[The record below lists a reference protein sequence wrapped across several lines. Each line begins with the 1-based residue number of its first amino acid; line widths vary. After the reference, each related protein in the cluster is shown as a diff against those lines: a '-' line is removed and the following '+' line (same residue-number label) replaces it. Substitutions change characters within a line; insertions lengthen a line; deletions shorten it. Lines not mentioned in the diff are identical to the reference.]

1 MGRFLFLE
9 PFFGGSH
16 RDFAEGLAAHSR
28 HRVELAPCPRG
39 SGSGACAA
47 RPSRFCRRVRIARG
61 LRRADHLGP
70 AGPGRPEGALGSGLP
85 PALVYF
91 HENQLTYPLAPG
103 ESLDLHF
110 GFTNITTALAR
121 SACCS
126 TPASTARPSSPGCRS
141 SSGGCPSAAHVGGG
155 ADPPQVGGAAPGLPF
170 SGRAAAGRPPRSR
183 PRSGPPLVIWNHR
196 WEFDKNPAE
205 FFAAL
210 DAVRAQGL
218 EFRLALLGE
227 SFQAKPKDF
236 LAARERFGGWI
247 VQYGLVADRE
257 AYLGWLRRG
266 EVVVSTAIQEN
277 FGLSVVEAMRCG
289 CLPLLPERLSYP
301 EILPPAFH
309 REFLYRDREE
319 LVGSSPG

>member
-1 MGRFLFLE
+1 M
-9 PFFGGSH
+9 
-16 RDFAEGLAAHSR
+16 
-28 HRVELAPCPRG
+28 
-39 SGSGACAA
+39 
-47 RPSRFCRRVRIARG
+47 
-61 LRRADHLGP
+61 
-70 AGPGRPEGALGSGLP
+70 
-85 PALVYF
+85 
-91 HENQLTYPLAPG
+91 
-103 ESLDLHF
+103 
-110 GFTNITTALAR
+110 
-121 SACCS
+121 
-126 TPASTARPSSPGCRS
+126 
-141 SSGGCPSAAHVGGG
+141 GGG
-155 ADPPQVGGAAPGLPF
+155 ADPPQVGGAAP
-170 SGRAAAGRPPRSR
+170 RAAASGRPAGRR
-183 PRSGPPLVIWNHR
+183 PRPTSGAGGPPLVIWNHR

-247 VQYGLVADRE
+247 VQYGFVADRE

-319 LVGSSPG
+319 LVEKLAGLIRSPGRSHSRREELSRAMGAYAWESLIERYDAELEALARLKGGRAAAP